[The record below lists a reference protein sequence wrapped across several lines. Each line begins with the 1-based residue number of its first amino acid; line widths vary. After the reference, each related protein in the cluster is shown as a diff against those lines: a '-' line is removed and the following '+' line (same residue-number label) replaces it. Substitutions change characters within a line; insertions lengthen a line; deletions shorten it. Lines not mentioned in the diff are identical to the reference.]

1 MPMHGHIAS
10 IAHCYAFLL
19 LLRLAWT
26 KNGWVDTLL
35 DYDDWD
41 DDATYDHLDLDLGGH
56 DAPGV

>member
-10 IAHCYAFLL
+10 IAHCHAFLL

-26 KNGWVDTLL
+26 EKGWVDTLL

-41 DDATYDHLDLDLGGH
+41 DDATYDHLDLDL
-56 DAPGV
+56 D